1 MLSYDFTLYFGAYF
15 EAMFNRRG
23 HIRTYEDNLQLA
35 IFLSFTAGFVNVSG
49 FIAFDVLTT
58 NVTGHV
64 AFFARSLSFSDYEG
78 AFYFLAWMI
87 LFLLGSFF
95 SSLLIEWM
103 NAKSPQFSHSIPIL
117 IESSLLVFVGFYSSL
132 FYEHTEHQIRL
143 LGGSLLFAMGFQNA
157 MVTKISGSVVRTT
170 HLTGMTTD
178 LGIELATLL
187 RNARGTNRR
196 DVKRKI
202 LLQLAIIFFFFAG
215 GIVGGY
221 VFQKVLFFAFHIP
234 AGILMITLLI
244 DMLQR
249 SRRFGLRR
257 KSNEMP

>member
-1 MLSYDFTLYFGAYF
+1 
-15 EAMFNRRG
+15 MFNRRG
-23 HIRTYEDNLQLA
+23 HVRTYEDNLQLA
-35 IFLSFTAGFVNVSG
+35 IFLSFTAGFVNVAG

-64 AFFARSLSFSDYEG
+64 AFFARSL
-78 AFYFLAWMI
+78 AFGDTNSALYYLAWMI

-103 NAKSPQFSHSIPIL
+103 SAKSPKFSHSIPIL
-117 IESSLLVFVGFYSSL
+117 IESSLLVFVGIYSNL
-132 FYEHTEHQIRL
+132 FYEHTENQIRL

-187 RNARGTNRR
+187 RSPKGTNRR
-196 DVKRKI
+196 DIKRKI
-202 LLQLAIIFFFFAG
+202 LLQASIIFFFFVG

-221 VFQKVLFFAFHIP
+221 IFQEILFLAFHIP
-234 AGILMITLLI
+234 AGILIVTLFLN
-244 DMLQR
+244 MLQKS
-249 SRRFGLRR
+249 SR
-257 KSNEMP
+257 